1 MRLLAFLFL
10 ALSGTSR
17 PDAALHD
24 QVDCKAERIALLKS
38 VKPLVN
44 PDASLASKA
53 DDDPNTIEFFFVKD
67 LPAEQS
73 HISEDGQA
81 IYISGRASAEDLG
94 ARLFAVAVD
103 RLLESKIGKVCP
115 PIQISQ

>member
-1 MRLLAFLFL
+1 MRLLAFLLL
-10 ALSGTSR
+10 ASSGASK
-17 PDAALHD
+17 PDATLPD

-38 VKPLVN
+38 VKPLVD
-44 PDASLASKA
+44 PDASLESKE
-53 DDDPNTIEFFFVKD
+53 DNDPNTIEFFFVKA

-73 HISEDGQA
+73 HVSEDGQA
-81 IYISGRASAEDLG
+81 IYISDEASAEDLG
-94 ARLFAVAVD
+94 ARLFAAAVD